1 MNNNTTTSVAD
12 GILDIDEVP
21 FAPAVLGSLFA
32 KLGIAVA
39 PGALTHA
46 CAAGQAGE
54 AALPPV
60 ERLGHILQA
69 LQQRGVKAALMP
81 WARFDRRSLPA
92 LVFHRNTWWV
102 IARAEDGEGLL
113 LTQGEGDEQVAED
126 ALLDAQV
133 LWLQPSR
140 ANERTGRQP
149 SLGSPAVRLI
159 FGELLRN
166 KRWVADVLVATLVV
180 NVLAVMTSLY
190 SMQVYDRVVP
200 SFSYATLWALTVG
213 ILIVML
219 IDWVLKYIRAR
230 MLDTVAKRVDQAVSQ
245 SLFEHMLRLRLDTRP
260 RSIGSL
266 AAQVNGL
273 ESGRAFFSSVI
284 VFALTDLPFAVMFI
298 GFIGIIGGQVAL
310 VYVLLLPFALAL
322 GWMAQ
327 IRLRRLSQAELQRS
341 TERQGLLVE
350 SIQGA
355 EVIQSLG
362 AGWRFAESWRG
373 ITSTMAGYNIQS
385 KQITSVMTTTAG
397 TLSSLAY
404 TLAMVVGVTQIE
416 AGNLT
421 TGGLIASTI
430 LGGRIIGPLAQGVQ
444 MLAQW
449 QNVSE
454 ALRMVNGLL
463 ELETARGPEQSLLV
477 TDTRPAQLDFE
488 GVRFSYGE
496 TPVLRLNL
504 PKLTF
509 KAGDRVLLLG
519 PVGSGKSTLL
529 KVAAG
534 LYRPSEGRVRLGHAD
549 LWELDPQVVVNHVA
563 YLPQDVQLFKGSL
576 RSNLGLAGSA
586 SDSRLLEVSAM
597 LGIDQI
603 AVDNPRSMEMEISEG
618 GDGLS
623 GGQRQLVGMG
633 RVVLARPTIWLLDE
647 PTASLDNEAE
657 QRVLETLKREVKSD
671 DILIIATHRTSL
683 LALANRVI
691 MMRRGEVI
699 MDDTPE
705 GLRQLTQRKGGEAAA
720 VEKAQ

>member
-1 MNNNTTTSVAD
+1 MNM
-12 GILDIDEVP
+12 DINSSGAEGTVDIAEVP
-21 FAPAVLGSLFA
+21 FAPGVLGCLLG

-39 PGALTHA
+39 PGALAHA

-54 AALPPV
+54 AVLPPV
-60 ERLGHILQA
+60 ERLGHIMQA
-69 LQQRGVKAALMP
+69 LQQRSVKAALMP

-92 LVFHRNTWWV
+92 LLFHRNTWWV
-102 IARAEDGEGLL
+102 VGHADDGEGLV
-113 LTQGEGDEQVAED
+113 LTRGEGSEQVAED
-126 ALLDAQV
+126 ELLEAQV
-133 LWLQPSR
+133 LWLQPG
-140 ANERTGRQP
+140 RTPAAAGKQAT
-149 SLGSPAVRLI
+149 LGSPAARLI
-159 FGELLRN
+159 LGELLRN
-166 KRWVADVLVATLVV
+166 KRWIGDVLVATLVV

-200 SFSYATLWALTVG
+200 SFSYGTLWALTVG
-213 ILIVML
+213 ILIVTL

-245 SLFEHMLRLRLDTRP
+245 HLFEHMLRLRLDTRP

-284 VFALTDLPFAVMFI
+284 VFALTDLPFALMFV
-298 GFIGIIGGQVAL
+298 GFIGVIGGQVAL
-310 VYVLLLPFALAL
+310 VYLLLLPFALAL

-327 IRLRRLSQAELQRS
+327 VRLRRLSQDELQRS

-355 EVIQSLG
+355 EIIQSLG
-362 AGWRFAESWRG
+362 AAWRFAESWRS
-373 ITSTMAGYNIQS
+373 ITTTMAGYSIQS

-404 TLAMVVGVTQIE
+404 TLAIVVGVTQIE

-454 ALRMVNGLL
+454 ALRMVSRLL
-463 ELETARGPEQSLLV
+463 ELETARGAEQSLMV
-477 TDTRPAQLDFE
+477 TDTRPAQLEFE
-488 GVRFSYGE
+488 GVRFSYGQ

-504 PKLTF
+504 PKLNF

-534 LYRPSEGRVRLGHAD
+534 LYRPGEGRVRLGHAD

-623 GGQRQLVGMG
+623 GGQRQLVGLS
-633 RVVLARPTIWLLDE
+633 RVVLARPTVWLLDE

-657 QRVLETLKREVKSD
+657 LRVIETLKREVKPD

-691 MMRRGEVI
+691 MMRRGEVV

-705 GLRQLTQRKGGEAAA
+705 GLRQLTLRKGVEAA
-720 VEKAQ
+720 EKEQ

>member
-1 MNNNTTTSVAD
+1 MTMDHFNGGAEGAAKINE
-12 GILDIDEVP
+12 IP
-21 FAPAVLGSLFA
+21 FAPDVLGALFA
-32 KLGIAVA
+32 RLGIAVA
-39 PGALTHA
+39 PGALAHA

-54 AALPPV
+54 AVLPPV
-60 ERLGHILQA
+60 ERLGHIMQA
-69 LQQRGVKAALMP
+69 LQQRSVKAALMS

-92 LVFHRNTWWV
+92 LIFHRDAWWV
-102 IARAEDGEGLL
+102 IAHDDDGEGLI
-113 LTQGEGDEQVAED
+113 LTQGGPSEKIAEEQ
-126 ALLDAQV
+126 LLEAQV
-133 LWLQPSR
+133 LWLQQAR
-140 ANERTGRQP
+140 ASAASDKPAT
-149 SLGSPAVRLI
+149 LGSPAARLI
-159 FGELLRN
+159 LGELLGN
-166 KRWVADVLVATLVV
+166 KRWVGDVLVATLVV

-213 ILIVML
+213 ILIVTL

-284 VFALTDLPFAVMFI
+284 VFALTDLPFALMFI
-298 GFIGIIGGQVAL
+298 GFIGVIGGQVAL
-310 VYVLLLPFALAL
+310 VYLLLLPVALTL

-327 IRLRRLSQAELQRS
+327 LRLRRLSQDELQRS

-355 EVIQSLG
+355 EIIQSLG
-362 AGWRFAESWRG
+362 AAWRFAESWRS
-373 ITSTMAGYNIQS
+373 ITTTMAGYSIQS

-397 TLSSLAY
+397 SLSSLAY
-404 TLAMVVGVTQIE
+404 TLAIVVGVTQIE

-454 ALRMVNGLL
+454 ALRMVSRLL
-463 ELETARGPEQSLLV
+463 ELETARGAEQSLMV
-477 TDTRPAQLDFE
+477 TDTRPAQLEFE
-488 GVRFSYGE
+488 GVRFSYGQ

-504 PKLTF
+504 PKLQF

-534 LYRPSEGRVRLGHAD
+534 LYRPGEGRVRLGHAD

-586 SDSRLLEVSAM
+586 SDSRLLEVAAM

-623 GGQRQLVGMG
+623 GGQRQLVGLS
-633 RVVLARPTIWLLDE
+633 RVVLARPTVWLLDE

-657 QRVLETLKREVKSD
+657 ARVIETLKREVKPD

-691 MMRRGEVI
+691 MMRRGEVV

-705 GLRQLTQRKGGEAAA
+705 GVRQLSLRKGGEAA
-720 VEKAQ
+720 ERAQ

>member
-1 MNNNTTTSVAD
+1 MNM
-12 GILDIDEVP
+12 DINSSGAEGTVDIAEVP
-21 FAPAVLGSLFA
+21 FAPGVLGCLLG

-39 PGALTHA
+39 PGALAHA

-54 AALPPV
+54 AVLPPV
-60 ERLGHILQA
+60 ERLGHIMQA
-69 LQQRGVKAALMP
+69 LQQRSVKAALMP

-92 LVFHRNTWWV
+92 LLFHRNTWWV
-102 IARAEDGEGLL
+102 VGHADDGEGLV
-113 LTQGEGDEQVAED
+113 LTRGEGSEQVAED
-126 ALLDAQV
+126 ELLEAQV
-133 LWLQPSR
+133 LWLQPG
-140 ANERTGRQP
+140 RTPAAAGKQAT
-149 SLGSPAVRLI
+149 LGSPAARLI
-159 FGELLRN
+159 LGELLRN
-166 KRWVADVLVATLVV
+166 KRWIGDVLVATLVV

-200 SFSYATLWALTVG
+200 SFSYGTLWALTVG
-213 ILIVML
+213 ILIVTL

-245 SLFEHMLRLRLDTRP
+245 HLFEHMLRLRLDTRP

-284 VFALTDLPFAVMFI
+284 VFALTDLPFALMFV
-298 GFIGIIGGQVAL
+298 GFIGVIGGQVAL
-310 VYVLLLPFALAL
+310 VYLLLLPFALAL

-327 IRLRRLSQAELQRS
+327 VRLRRLSQDELQRS

-355 EVIQSLG
+355 EIIQSLG
-362 AGWRFAESWRG
+362 AAWRFAESWRS
-373 ITSTMAGYNIQS
+373 ITTTMAGYSIQS

-404 TLAMVVGVTQIE
+404 TLAIVVGVTQIE

-454 ALRMVNGLL
+454 ALRMVSRLL
-463 ELETARGPEQSLLV
+463 ELETARGAEQSLMV
-477 TDTRPAQLDFE
+477 TDTRPAQLEFE
-488 GVRFSYGE
+488 GVRFSYGQ

-504 PKLTF
+504 PKLNF

-534 LYRPSEGRVRLGHAD
+534 LYRPGEGRVRLGHAD

-623 GGQRQLVGMG
+623 GGQRQLVGLS
-633 RVVLARPTIWLLDE
+633 RVVLARPTVWLLDE

-657 QRVLETLKREVKSD
+657 LRVIETLKREVKPD

-691 MMRRGEVI
+691 MMRRGEVV

-705 GLRQLTQRKGGEAAA
+705 GLRQLTLRKGVEAADK
-720 VEKAQ
+720 EQ